1 MMTYED
7 LMTLINHID
16 ESNVAYMDYENGK
29 EHVVLAKEVPKAQI
43 KQEPESS
50 IELPKTEEQAQTV
63 AAPNENMTV
72 DVSEKSENAEETVAK
87 KGEAVKAPMV
97 GVAYLQPDPEAE
109 QYIEVGDRVKQ
120 GDVICII
127 EAMKLMNEIQAP
139 RDGVVTE
146 ILVDNEEV
154 VEYNQPLIRID

>member
-1 MMTYED
+1 MTYED

-16 ESNVAYMDYENGK
+16 QSNVAYMDYENGK
-29 EHVVLAKEVPKAQI
+29 EHVVLAKEVP
-43 KQEPESS
+43 
-50 IELPKTEEQAQTV
+50 QAQLRQESKPAVELSEGVNQAPT
-63 AAPNENMTV
+63 AASANENTAV
-72 DVSEKSENAEETVAK
+72 EVTEKAEEAKESEEK
-87 KGEAVKAPMV
+87 KGEAVPAPMV
-97 GVAYLQPDPEAE
+97 GVAYLQPDPDED
-109 QYIEVGDRVKQ
+109 QYVKVGDRVKQ
-120 GDVICII
+120 GDVICLI